1 MAIRIITDS
10 TADFTRD
17 EAAQLGIEIVPLKTR
32 FGDEEYIDGVTISP
46 REFYEKL
53 VESDVMPS
61 TSQPSPAE
69 FEATYDKVLAGG
81 DEAVVITISGELSGT
96 YQSAVIAAEK
106 YPGRIAV
113 VDSRS
118 ASIGAQILVRRAV
131 QLAESA
137 GCGGTCP
144 RTSGGA
150 RARLCHRPA
159 RYVGIPQARR
169 AHLLRRGLCGRCSG
183 DKARCDDKRRYCP
196 VGRPRARLKK
206 RQQPPLRIHQQA
218 RRRGLQYAAHP
229 GLYRSLRCAAPE
241 ICTRQRAPLD
251 GAHRVPS
258 RQPHRLR
265 HRLARRPR
273 RRGRCLFPARLSAYL
288 PPPPPFLACGGLFRL
303 LYSRKKF

>member
-137 GCGGTCP
+137 P
-144 RTSGGA
+144 GA
-150 RARLCHRPA
+150 AELARVLLEERGARLCHRPA

-196 VGRPRARLKK
+196 VGRPRARLQK

-218 RRRGLQYAAHP
+218 RRRGLQHAAHP
-229 GLYRSLRCAAPE
+229 GLYRVSPMRCSRNMYTTARTSGRSTPSPCPSASSAPSSARTAGPGAVAVAFSSAPERISAAP
-241 ICTRQRAPLD
+241 AAVF
-251 GAHRVPS
+251 G
-258 RQPHRLR
+258 LR
-265 HRLARRPR
+265 
-273 RRGRCLFPARLSAYL
+273 G
-288 PPPPPFLACGGLFRL
+288 PFSSVIL
-303 LYSRKKF
+303 